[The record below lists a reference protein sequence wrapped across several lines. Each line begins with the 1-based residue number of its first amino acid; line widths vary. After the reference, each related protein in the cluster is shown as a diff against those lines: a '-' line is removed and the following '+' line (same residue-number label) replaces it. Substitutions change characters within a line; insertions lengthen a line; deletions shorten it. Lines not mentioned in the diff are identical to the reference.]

1 MFAGTYLC
9 LMVGISG
16 PDTLTA
22 RYGESGQY
30 EQDKVRLQGIDAS
43 ERKQPF
49 RAMTELEFHMRR
61 SLGCTKTDR
70 YKRQVYSDWVATAS
84 TAGL

>member
-30 EQDKVRLQGIDAS
+30 EQDKVRLQGIDTS

-49 RAMTELEFHMRR
+49 RAMTNFIRGGDAAAQRQTGTSGR
-61 SLGCTKTDR
+61 STQTGLLLHR
-70 YKRQVYSDWVATAS
+70 LRVSDS
-84 TAGL
+84 